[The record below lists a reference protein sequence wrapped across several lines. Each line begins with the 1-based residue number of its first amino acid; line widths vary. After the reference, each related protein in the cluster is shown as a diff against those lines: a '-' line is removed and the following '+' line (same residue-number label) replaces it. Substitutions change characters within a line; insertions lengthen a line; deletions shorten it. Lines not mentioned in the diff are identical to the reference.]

1 MPDYHRFMVVL
12 EDDESATCFWHADSE
27 HIHCCT
33 TGAMFYLQENLW
45 RYASPVGTEWESI
58 DKIHEFNWDF
68 KNLEKALEEGGELYG
83 KTVYLFLNPEP
94 QLLDVNGELKMVL
107 VPIVVAVDCPFPPS
121 DKIGID
127 YAQTGIQEIVPMENM
142 KMAWMPYVPFEDRD
156 YMSLNPPEDEDGTDI
171 RVTYPLESPL
181 EPPQS
186 RAMGTPPD
194 LPLLIIFD
202 FPVGYDDYEVCKD
215 FQLFYSD
222 VLPTMLLGMQAGYPH
237 IPHAAYF
244 LRDLADM
251 LVDQGVPED
260 EREKLEEFL
269 KEKVKQRKI
278 ELKQAEEAR
287 KKAIEDMHRKQ
298 REAFQNIKFYKFYP
312 VKTPDTPDVPKS
324 GYINRYYRMAHYVM

>member
-1 MPDYHRFMVVL
+1 METRNLMMSQQHVSGMLTQNIFIV
-12 EDDESATCFWHADSE
+12 AQ
-27 HIHCCT
+27 
-33 TGAMFYLQENLW
+33 QENLW

-107 VPIVVAVDCPFPPS
+107 VPAVVALMVECPFPPS

-127 YAQTGIQEIVPMENM
+127 YVQTGIQEIVPMENM
-142 KMAWMPYVPFEDRD
+142 KMAWMPYVPFEDRFRRTKIFTLRCTQQRSAPRHMTTERANKIYCMPY

-181 EPPQS
+181 EPP
-186 RAMGTPPD
+186 
-194 LPLLIIFD
+194 IIFD
-202 FPVGYDDYEVCKD
+202 FRVGYDDYEVCKD

-287 KKAIEDMHRKQ
+287 KKAIEDMHPKQ

-312 VKTPDTPDVPKS
+312 VKTPDTPDVPK
-324 GYINRYYRMAHYVM
+324 V